1 MQKLNLFSL
10 EEKLNEF
17 QKKIFTPQ
25 DLILFFGAS
34 KRAVEG
40 FLSYNAS
47 KNKIIRLRKGLYAL
61 KRNYPSLYLIA
72 NKIYKPSYISFETAL
87 SFYNL
92 IPETVYSLTSA
103 TPKPTREFEANGV
116 AFSYQTIKKQA
127 FTGYVLE
134 TIEDEKIYIAT
145 PEKATADYCYFMFLK
160 KRNWNDRFTV
170 EKIDRVKLRHYLSL
184 FKNDRLLPFSKNYFP
199 HL

>member
-40 FLSYNAS
+40 FLSYNTT
-47 KNKIIRLRKGLYAL
+47 KKKLIRLRNGLYAL

-72 NKIYKPSYISFETAL
+72 NKIYEPSYISFETAL
-87 SFYNL
+87 SFYSL
-92 IPETVYSLTSA
+92 IPETVYSMTSA

-134 TIEDEKIYIAT
+134 RIEEEKVYIAI
-145 PEKATADYCYFMFLK
+145 PEKATADYCYFMFLG
-160 KRNWNDRFTV
+160 KRNWNDRFAV
-170 EKIDRVKLRHYLSL
+170 GKIDRAKLKHYLS
-184 FKNDRLLPFSKNYFP
+184 FFENDRLLLFSKNYFP
-199 HL
+199 NR